1 MIRKRVD
8 AEFVSALA
16 EKLKSIDVSQTAAEP
31 APALEALDRLLGEAG
46 GERRIVYLISDFRA
60 RQWDEPTDL
69 KQRLARLS
77 AADVELRLVDCVN
90 AARPNLAIVSLEPVE
105 GIQAAGVPWLMGV
118 RVRNFGATPAK
129 DVPVLLVEDGR
140 ARPALRIAEIPPGRV
155 VQERFPVFFP
165 LAGQHRI
172 AARLESDAVAADNF
186 RFAVVDLPADV
197 PVLLVD
203 GDPAAGDAYYLSKA
217 LASGEAPT
225 GIRPRIET
233 PRFLADKPLDRF
245 QAINVANVDR
255 LDQSAIRALERYV
268 AEGGGVAFFL
278 GPRCDSR
285 FINESLYR
293 RGEGLFPLPLAGEA
307 ELPVDRLEKAPD
319 VEADASH
326 FVFRVF
332 AETRNSFLN
341 SVTVER
347 YFACKAGWK
356 PPTGSTVRVLARL
369 RNGAPLVVERS
380 FGKGRVVAMLSTA
393 APQWNNWARNPSFVV
408 AMLDLQAHLAGRARR
423 RRSGSSG
430 NRWKSSSAPP
440 TINRRSVSSPPTPTP
455 RRPRW
460 TPCAPPTGNGWRPS
474 SRPIEAASTRPS
486 SPGPTERS
494 KSAARRSTSM
504 RRRATCGR
512 CSAPSWPPGSS
523 RRSSISSTRRR
534 RSSWPL
540 TSGRA
545 TTSAT
550 PSCTRCWR
558 F

>member
-1 MIRKRVD
+1 MPSFVHPVLLWGLLAAAAPVLIHLINMLRHRRVEWAAMEFLLFSQRKHRTWILLKQLLLLLLRIGVVAAAAIMVAQPVLRSQWGSLLGNVQTHHILLLDDSFSMSDHWGDASAFARAKAAIERVGAAAARQTQPQTATLLRFSQAARPGARREPDLIRKRVD

-77 AADVELRLVDCVN
+77 AADVELRLIDCVN

-140 ARPALRIAEIPPGRV
+140 ARPALRIAEIPPGRA

-307 ELPVDRLEKAPD
+307 ELPVDRLE
-319 VEADASH
+319 
-326 FVFRVF
+326 
-332 AETRNSFLN
+332 
-341 SVTVER
+341 
-347 YFACKAGWK
+347 
-356 PPTGSTVRVLARL
+356 
-369 RNGAPLVVERS
+369 
-380 FGKGRVVAMLSTA
+380 
-393 APQWNNWARNPSFVV
+393 
-408 AMLDLQAHLAGRARR
+408 RR
-423 RRSGSSG
+423 RT
-430 NRWKSSSAPP
+430 WKRTPRTSSSA
-440 TINRRSVSSPPTPTP
+440 SSP
-455 RRPRW
+455 
-460 TPCAPPTGNGWRPS
+460 
-474 SRPIEAASTRPS
+474 
-486 SPGPTERS
+486 
-494 KSAARRSTSM
+494 
-504 RRRATCGR
+504 RRAT
-512 CSAPSWPPGSS
+512 A
-523 RRSSISSTRRR
+523 SST
-534 RSSWPL
+534 P
-540 TSGRA
+540 
-545 TTSAT
+545 
-550 PSCTRCWR
+550 
-558 F
+558 